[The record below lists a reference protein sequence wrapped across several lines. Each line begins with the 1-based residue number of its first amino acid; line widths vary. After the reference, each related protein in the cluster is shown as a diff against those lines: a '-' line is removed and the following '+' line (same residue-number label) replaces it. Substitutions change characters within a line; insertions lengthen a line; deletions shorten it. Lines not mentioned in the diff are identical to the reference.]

1 MVRPSSRRQVKCEAP
16 DGLTCHHA
24 TRVLRNV
31 SASAAD
37 AQKRRKAPVSQW
49 PRGCCCRRL
58 QFREGH
64 RSDRRKVT
72 AVGCTMVGKRLNL
85 DKLGDSNSRHSLLN
99 TWHVPRCPVE
109 IY

>member
-1 MVRPSSRRQVKCEAP
+1 MVST
-16 DGLTCHHA
+16 DGLPCHHA

-31 SASAAD
+31 SASAD
-37 AQKRRKAPVSQW
+37 APTKEEKLQSQW

-58 QFREGH
+58 RFREGH
-64 RSDRRKVT
+64 RSDHRKVT